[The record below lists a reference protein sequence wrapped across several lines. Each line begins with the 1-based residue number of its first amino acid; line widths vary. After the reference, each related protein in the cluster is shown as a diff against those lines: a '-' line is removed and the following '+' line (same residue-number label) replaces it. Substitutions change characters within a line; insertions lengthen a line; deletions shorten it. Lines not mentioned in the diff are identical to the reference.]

1 MKVLLIDN
9 YDSFTYNLVH
19 YLEKMDVEV
28 EVVRNDQNIPSLE
41 AFDALV
47 LSPGPG
53 LPKESGKLMDVIAN
67 AYGKMPILGICL
79 GMQILADHSEEGD
92 TETHGLGIFRGRVT
106 RLPRDSDLFRVPHV
120 GWNTVE
126 STGRGLFLGTN
137 PNSDFYFTHGYY
149 LKTFDEDLE
158 IFYTDYGIKIPA
170 YIRKGNVHGVQFH
183 PEKSDIDG
191 LEILNN
197 FAKLC

>member
-1 MKVLLIDN
+1 LQLFAPLKRLISDN
-9 YDSFTYNLVH
+9 
-19 YLEKMDVEV
+19 E
-28 EVVRNDQNIPSLE
+28 IP
-41 AFDALV
+41 F
-47 LSPGPG
+47 
-53 LPKESGKLMDVIAN
+53 
-67 AYGKMPILGICL
+67 LGICL

-92 TETHGLGIFRGRVT
+92 TETHGLGIFRGCVT

-126 STGRGLFLGTN
+126 STGRGLFFGTN